1 MDSFNLLLQILK
13 KKMSYTELMVIVDLV
28 SLCQMVHHLNVTQKV
43 IFPAVLK
50 MVTVEQSQDIV
61 NVKNVLIIDKVNIH
75 IIIVHL
81 A

>member
-13 KKMSYTELMVIVDLV
+13 KKMNYTELMVVVDLL
-28 SLCQMVHHLNVTQKV
+28 SLYQMVHHLNVTQRV
-43 IFPAVLK
+43 IFPAVLN
-50 MVTVEQSQDIV
+50 MVTVEKSQDIV

-75 IIIVHL
+75 IMIVHL

>member
-1 MDSFNLLLQILK
+1 MN
-13 KKMSYTELMVIVDLV
+13 YTELMAVVDLV
-28 SLCQMVHHLNVTQKV
+28 SLYQMVHHLNVTQKV
-43 IFPAVLK
+43 IFPAVLN

-75 IIIVHL
+75 IMIVHL